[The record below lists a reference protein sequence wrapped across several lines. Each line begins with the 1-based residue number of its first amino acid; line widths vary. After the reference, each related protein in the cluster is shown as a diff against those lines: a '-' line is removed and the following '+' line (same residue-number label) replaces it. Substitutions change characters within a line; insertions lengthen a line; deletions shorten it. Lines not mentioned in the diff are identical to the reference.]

1 MKQTR
6 SSRIF
11 FIVPNLPRSGALFG
25 HAPSASWG
33 RHSPRC
39 RLSPTCSTVP
49 RPTVGGSGPPAWLWP
64 ACLVLAR
71 LPVLRS
77 ARKLGTS
84 TCWGGCPAGDRLT
97 AERSYETRKA
107 GGDSR
112 NPVIGRRGAGG
123 GQPRAGGSHRQRG

>member
-6 SSRIF
+6 SSRSF

-49 RPTVGGSGPPAWLWP
+49 RPTVGGSGPPAGVTLRP
-64 ACLVLAR
+64 EARHIDVL
-71 LPVLRS
+71 
-77 ARKLGTS
+77 
-84 TCWGGCPAGDRLT
+84 GGCPAGDRLT

-123 GQPRAGGSHRQRG
+123 GQPRAGGSHRQ